1 MRHGDHDGD
10 AATRATVTGAATA
23 PRAATGV
30 AVEGIEYGF
39 MGGERRGEWRGER
52 QPALELHA
60 CEL

>member
-39 MGGERRGEWRGER
+39 MGGGAERRAERRGRAPTWRC
-52 QPALELHA
+52 A
-60 CEL
+60 